1 MSFSDIGN
9 LIYLPF
15 DEIEPGKPTEAHE
28 YLIRSAANH
37 LESIGRNWVPVI
49 VKETAP
55 DQYQVIGNSFVYAVA
70 DAAGLSKVWCIV
82 AEDTPETVATTQI
95 LAQEIFPKTN
105 LSTASRE
112 EISAALDY
120 IRSQPN
126 SPITSKTSTSLLSR
140 LDEASR
146 QYWKSFDPI
155 KKMGCGI
162 TTDLKLKAFEK
173 VFYLTPELRPK
184 TNLSTAS
191 REEISA
197 AVDYVLNQLAMP
209 LKGVSQASLVD
220 CLDEAPRQYWENF
233 DPVKKLG
240 CGITTKAKLKALEE
254 VFYLT
259 PEPMPEVITD
269 RKILET
275 LTTQQLKDMAK
286 KRDVKGLSKLK
297 KADLVELLAA
307 A

>member
-1 MSFSDIGN
+1 MSFSDVGN
-9 LIYLPF
+9 LMCLPF
-15 DEIEPGKPTEAHE
+15 DEIEPGEPTDVHE
-28 YLIRSAANH
+28 YLIQSAANQ
-37 LESIGRNWVPVI
+37 LGPEGRNWIPVI

-70 DAAGLSKVWCIV
+70 AEAGLSEVWCII
-82 AEDTPETVATTQI
+82 ADDLPETVSI
-95 LAQEIFPKTN
+95 SRSLAQEVLPKTN
-105 LSTASRE
+105 LS
-112 EISAALDY
+112 I
-120 IRSQPN
+120 
-126 SPITSKTSTSLLSR
+126 
-140 LDEASR
+140 
-146 QYWKSFDPI
+146 
-155 KKMGCGI
+155 
-162 TTDLKLKAFEK
+162 
-173 VFYLTPELRPK
+173 
-184 TNLSTAS
+184 AS

-197 AVDYVLNQLAMP
+197 AVDYVLRQPATP
-209 LKGVSQASLVD
+209 LKGVSHASLVAR
-220 CLDEAPRQYWENF
+220 LDEAPRQYWKNLQ
-233 DPVKKLG
+233 PITKLG
-240 CGITTKAKLKALEE
+240 CRVTGGKKLKALEE